1 EKFEFNSLMER
12 VGYEKVNETDL
23 VEEVNYTIVTDET
36 KEQYE
41 SLLTDGGCLHVEL
54 DGENYHRST
63 IISFGLDHH
72 DTVLYI
78 PLDIAKRW
86 PAFQNWLESDND
98 KIIHDLKRAKVA
110 LAWHD

>member
-1 EKFEFNSLMER
+1 LKSKELATIYRSVPLDLSIDSLHYTGYEAEQVGQIFEKFEFNSLMER

-78 PLDIAKRW
+78 P
-86 PAFQNWLESDND
+86 
-98 KIIHDLKRAKVA
+98 
-110 LAWHD
+110 